1 MIRKILPL
9 LFFISIDCYSQQ
21 YIANDGEITFFS
33 YAPIED
39 IKAVN
44 KKVSAAFDISNND
57 IVFQLYISDF
67 NFRKKLMQTHF
78 NENYL
83 ESDIFPKANF
93 VGKVFALEDDSAIVR
108 GLLTIHGVSKEIE
121 ANGMFIKNNN
131 SIKISSEFNVKLED
145 YNVSIPTIVMYKIA
159 EEILVNVVIKLNS
172 KR

>member
-9 LFFISIDCYSQQ
+9 LFFISIDCFSQQ

-44 KKVSAAFDISNND
+44 KKVSAAFDVSNND

-83 ESDIFPKANF
+83 ESDVFPKANF
-93 VGKVFALEDDSAIVR
+93 VGKVFALEEDSAIVR
-108 GLLTIHGVSKEIE
+108 GLLTIHGISKEIE
-121 ANGMFIKNNN
+121 ANGMFIQNNN
-131 SIKISSEFNVKLED
+131 TIKISSEFKIKLED

-172 KR
+172 QR

>member
-33 YAPIED
+33 FAPIED

-83 ESDIFPKANF
+83 ESDIYPKANF
-93 VGKVFALEDDSAIVR
+93 VGKVFALEEDSAVVR

-159 EEILVNVVIKLNS
+159 EEILVNVEIKLNS

>member
-33 YAPIED
+33 YARIED

-83 ESDIFPKANF
+83 ESDLYPQSTFI
-93 VGKVFALEDDSAIVR
+93 GKVIVLEGDKAKVK
-108 GLLTIHGVSKEIE
+108 GMLTIHGVTKEIE
-121 ANGMFIKNNN
+121 ADGTLLKNNE
-131 SIKISSEFNVKLED
+131 SVKILSEFKVKLED
-145 YNVSIPTIVMYKIA
+145 YNISIPTIVMYKIA
-159 EEILVNVVIKLNS
+159 EEILINIEIALNYS
-172 KR
+172 Q

>member
-57 IVFQLYISDF
+57 IVFQFQILRISF
-67 NFRKKLMQTHF
+67 GCKKL
-78 NENYL
+78 
-83 ESDIFPKANF
+83 
-93 VGKVFALEDDSAIVR
+93 
-108 GLLTIHGVSKEIE
+108 
-121 ANGMFIKNNN
+121 
-131 SIKISSEFNVKLED
+131 
-145 YNVSIPTIVMYKIA
+145 
-159 EEILVNVVIKLNS
+159 
-172 KR
+172 

>member
-9 LFFISIDCYSQQ
+9 LFFISIDCFSQQ

-83 ESDIFPKANF
+83 ESDIYPKANF
-93 VGKVFALEDDSAIVR
+93 VGKVFALEEDSAVVR
-108 GLLTIHGVSKEIE
+108 GLLTIHGVSNEIE

-159 EEILVNVVIKLNS
+159 EEILVNVEIKLNS

>member
-83 ESDIFPKANF
+83 ESDIYPKANF
-93 VGKVFALEDDSAIVR
+93 VGKVFALEEDSAVVR

-159 EEILVNVVIKLNS
+159 EEILVNVEIKLNS

>member
-9 LFFISIDCYSQQ
+9 LFFISIDCFSQQ

-44 KKVSAAFDISNND
+44 KKVSAAFDVSNND

-83 ESDIFPKANF
+83 ESDVFPKANF
-93 VGKVFALEDDSAIVR
+93 VGKVFALEEDSAIVR
-108 GLLTIHGVSKEIE
+108 GLLTIHGISKEIE
-121 ANGMFIKNNN
+121 ANGMFIQNNN
-131 SIKISSEFNVKLED
+131 TIKISSEFKIKLED

>member
-83 ESDIFPKANF
+83 ESDIYPKANF
-93 VGKVFALEDDSAIVR
+93 VGKVFALEEDSAVVR

-172 KR
+172 K

>member
-9 LFFISIDCYSQQ
+9 LFFISIDCFSQQ

-44 KKVSAAFDISNND
+44 KKVSAAFDVSNND

-83 ESDIFPKANF
+83 ESDIYPKANF
-93 VGKVFALEDDSAIVR
+93 VGKVFALEEDSAVVR
-108 GLLTIHGVSKEIE
+108 GLLTIHGVSNEIE

-172 KR
+172 K

>member
-83 ESDIFPKANF
+83 ESDIYPKANF
-93 VGKVFALEDDSAIVR
+93 VGKVFALEEDSAVVR
-108 GLLTIHGVSKEIE
+108 GLLTIHGVSNEIE

-159 EEILVNVVIKLNS
+159 EDILVNVVIKLNS

>member
-93 VGKVFALEDDSAIVR
+93 VGKVFALEEDSAIVR
-108 GLLTIHGVSKEIE
+108 GLLTIHGISKEIE

>member
-83 ESDIFPKANF
+83 ESDVFPKANF
-93 VGKVFALEDDSAIVR
+93 IGKVFALEEDSAIVR
-108 GLLTIHGVSKEIE
+108 GLLTIHGISKEIE
-121 ANGMFIKNNN
+121 ANGMFIQNNN
-131 SIKISSEFNVKLED
+131 TIKISSEFKIKLED

>member
-33 YAPIED
+33 FAPIED

-83 ESDIFPKANF
+83 ESDIYPKANF
-93 VGKVFALEDDSAIVR
+93 VGKVFALEEDSAVVR
-108 GLLTIHGVSKEIE
+108 GLLTIHGVSNEIE

-159 EEILVNVVIKLNS
+159 EEILVNVEIKLNS

>member
-172 KR
+172 K

>member
-9 LFFISIDCYSQQ
+9 LFFISIDCFSQQ

-44 KKVSAAFDISNND
+44 KKVSAAFDVSNND

-83 ESDIFPKANF
+83 ESDVFPKANF
-93 VGKVFALEDDSAIVR
+93 IGKVFALEEDSAIVR
-108 GLLTIHGVSKEIE
+108 GLLTIHGISKEIE
-121 ANGMFIKNNN
+121 ANGMFIQNNN
-131 SIKISSEFNVKLED
+131 TIKISSEFKIKLED

-172 KR
+172 QR

>member
-33 YAPIED
+33 FAPIED

-83 ESDIFPKANF
+83 ESDLYPKANF
-93 VGKVFALEDDSAIVR
+93 VGKVFALEEDSAVVR

-145 YNVSIPTIVMYKIA
+145 NVSIPTIVMYKIA

-172 KR
+172 K

>member
-9 LFFISIDCYSQQ
+9 LFFISIDCFSQQ
-21 YIANDGEITFFS
+21 YIANNGEITFFS

-57 IVFQLYISDF
+57 IVFQLYIRDF

-93 VGKVFALEDDSAIVR
+93 IGKVFALEEDSAIVR
-108 GLLTIHGVSKEIE
+108 GLLTIHGITKEIE
-121 ANGMFIKNNN
+121 ANGIFIQNNN
-131 SIKISSEFNVKLED
+131 TIKISSEFKIKLED
-145 YNVSIPTIVMYKIA
+145 YNVEIPTIVMYKIA
-159 EEILVNVVIKLNS
+159 EEILVDVEIELNS

>member
-93 VGKVFALEDDSAIVR
+93 VGKVFALEEDSAIVR

>member
-83 ESDIFPKANF
+83 ESDIYPKANF
-93 VGKVFALEDDSAIVR
+93 VGKVFALEEDSAIVR

-159 EEILVNVVIKLNS
+159 EEILVNVEIKLNS

>member
-9 LFFISIDCYSQQ
+9 LFFISIDCFSQQ

-44 KKVSAAFDISNND
+44 KKVSAAFDVSNND

>member
-9 LFFISIDCYSQQ
+9 LFFISIDCFSQQ
-21 YIANDGEITFFS
+21 YIAKDGEITFFS

-44 KKVSAAFDISNND
+44 KKVSAAFDVSNND

-83 ESDIFPKANF
+83 ESDVFPKANF
-93 VGKVFALEDDSAIVR
+93 IGKVFALEEDSAIVR
-108 GLLTIHGVSKEIE
+108 GLLTIHGISKEIE
-121 ANGMFIKNNN
+121 ANGMFIQNNN
-131 SIKISSEFNVKLED
+131 TIKISSEFKIKLED

>member
-108 GLLTIHGVSKEIE
+108 GLLTIHGVSNEIE

>member
-9 LFFISIDCYSQQ
+9 LFFFCFDCYSQQ

-108 GLLTIHGVSKEIE
+108 GLLTIHGVSNEIE

>member
-93 VGKVFALEDDSAIVR
+93 VGKVFALEEDSAIVR

-159 EEILVNVVIKLNS
+159 EEILVNVEIKLNS

>member
-67 NFRKKLMQTHF
+67 IFRKKLMQTHF

>member
-9 LFFISIDCYSQQ
+9 LFFISFDCYSQQ

-93 VGKVFALEDDSAIVR
+93 VGKVFALEEDSAIVR

-131 SIKISSEFNVKLED
+131 SIKISSEFNIKLED
-145 YNVSIPTIVMYKIA
+145 YNVSIPSIVMYKIA
-159 EEILVNVVIKLNS
+159 EEILVNVEIKLNS
-172 KR
+172 K

>member
-33 YAPIED
+33 FAPIED

-83 ESDIFPKANF
+83 ESDIYPKANF
-93 VGKVFALEDDSAIVR
+93 VGKVFALEEDSAVVR
-108 GLLTIHGVSKEIE
+108 GLLTIHGVSNEIE

-172 KR
+172 K

>member
-9 LFFISIDCYSQQ
+9 LFFISIDCFYQQ

-44 KKVSAAFDISNND
+44 KKVSAAFDVSNND

-83 ESDIFPKANF
+83 ESDVFPKANF
-93 VGKVFALEDDSAIVR
+93 IGKVFALEEDSAIVR
-108 GLLTIHGVSKEIE
+108 GLLTIHGISKEIE
-121 ANGMFIKNNN
+121 ANGMFIQNNN
-131 SIKISSEFNVKLED
+131 TIKISSEFKIKLED

>member
-83 ESDIFPKANF
+83 ESDIYPKANF
-93 VGKVFALEDDSAIVR
+93 VGKVFALEEDSAVVR
-108 GLLTIHGVSKEIE
+108 GLLTIHGVSNEIE

-159 EEILVNVVIKLNS
+159 EEILVNVEIKLNS

>member
-83 ESDIFPKANF
+83 ESDIYPKANF
-93 VGKVFALEDDSAIVR
+93 VGKVFALEEDSAVVR
-108 GLLTIHGVSKEIE
+108 GLLTIHGVSNEIE

-172 KR
+172 K

>member
-83 ESDIFPKANF
+83 ESDLYPKANF
-93 VGKVFALEDDSAIVR
+93 VGKVFALEEDSAVVR

-159 EEILVNVVIKLNS
+159 EEILVNVEIKLNS

>member
-9 LFFISIDCYSQQ
+9 LFFISVDCFSQQ

-39 IKAVN
+39 IKAIN
-44 KKVSAAFDISNND
+44 KKVSAAFDISDND

-67 NFRKKLMQTHF
+67 IFRKKLMQTHF

-93 VGKVFALEDDSAIVR
+93 IGKVFTLEDDSAIVR
-108 GLLTIHGVSKEIE
+108 GLLTIHGITKEIE
-121 ANGMFIKNNN
+121 ANGIFIQNNN
-131 SIKISSEFNVKLED
+131 TIKISSEFKIKLED
-145 YNVSIPTIVMYKIA
+145 YNVAIPSIVMYKIA
-159 EEILVNVVIKLNS
+159 EEILVNIEIKLNS
-172 KR
+172 KK

>member
-83 ESDIFPKANF
+83 ESDLYPKANF
-93 VGKVFALEDDSAIVR
+93 VGKVFALEEDSVVVR
-108 GLLTIHGVSKEIE
+108 GFLTIHGVSKEIE

-172 KR
+172 K

>member
-9 LFFISIDCYSQQ
+9 LFFISIDCFSQQ

>member
-9 LFFISIDCYSQQ
+9 LFFISIDCFSQQ

-83 ESDIFPKANF
+83 ESDVFPKANF
-93 VGKVFALEDDSAIVR
+93 IGKVFALEEDSAIVR
-108 GLLTIHGVSKEIE
+108 GLLTIHGISKEIE
-121 ANGMFIKNNN
+121 ANGMFIQNNN
-131 SIKISSEFNVKLED
+131 TIKISSEFKIKLED

>member
-93 VGKVFALEDDSAIVR
+93 VGKVFALEEDSAIVR

-131 SIKISSEFNVKLED
+131 SIKISSEFNIKLED
-145 YNVSIPTIVMYKIA
+145 YNVSIPSIVMYKIA
-159 EEILVNVVIKLNS
+159 EEILVNVEIKLNS
-172 KR
+172 K

>member
-83 ESDIFPKANF
+83 ESDIYPKANF
-93 VGKVFALEDDSAIVR
+93 VGKVFALEEDSAIVR

-172 KR
+172 K

>member
-159 EEILVNVVIKLNS
+159 EEILVNVIIKLNS